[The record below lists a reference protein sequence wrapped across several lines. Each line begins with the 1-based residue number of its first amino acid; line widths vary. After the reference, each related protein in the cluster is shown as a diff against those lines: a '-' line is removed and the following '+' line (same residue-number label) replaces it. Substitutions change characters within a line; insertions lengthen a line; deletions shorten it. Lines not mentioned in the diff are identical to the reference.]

1 MRWRDQPILAFDT
14 ETTGLFPENGDRVIE
29 FAGVEIWLNQDGT
42 AGKVVPHH
50 HLFNPAMPIPR
61 EASDISGIRDEDV
74 AGCPPFAD
82 HAEAIH
88 RLLSGAITV
97 AHNYP
102 FDQRFLTAEFAR
114 CGLKWASPP
123 AEIDT
128 VDLSRR
134 FFPDAKSHKLGEL
147 ANRLEVTLVGAHR
160 ATNDAEACGRCFVE
174 MARRQSAPD
183 DLDGLVDWADAVG
196 EPPEGGG
203 IVRGPDRQLLF
214 RGGRYDGQPVDLH
227 PEELSWMHYARV
239 RAEGRW
245 VLRHDEPTRR
255 WAERWLRIR
264 ASGRAAQGMKGFGAG
279 EWGIDPPAG
288 SPLSSVIA

>member
-114 CGLKWASPP
+114 CSLAAAASPAP
-123 AEIDT
+123 LAGDQWVCFDSGDMCSHHDPHPGCRY
-128 VDLSRR
+128 VDRFPPTSRTSADR
-134 FFPDAKSHKLGEL
+134 SD
-147 ANRLEVTLVGAHR
+147 LESILDDLRSGKHL
-160 ATNDAEACGRCFVE
+160 DAEDTLERLLA
-174 MARRQSAPD
+174 A
-183 DLDGLVDWADAVG
+183 ADRG
-196 EPPEGGG
+196 EP
-203 IVRGPDRQLLF
+203 
-214 RGGRYDGQPVDLH
+214 
-227 PEELSWMHYARV
+227 
-239 RAEGRW
+239 
-245 VLRHDEPTRR
+245 T
-255 WAERWLRIR
+255 
-264 ASGRAAQGMKGFGAG
+264 
-279 EWGIDPPAG
+279 
-288 SPLSSVIA
+288 